1 MKKTEDNANKYKNI
15 SYSWVLRL
23 NNVKMSSELE
33 QSINLMQPL
42 SK

>member
-1 MKKTEDNANKYKNI
+1 MKKTKDNASKYKNI
-15 SYSWVLRL
+15 SYLWVLRI

-33 QSINLMQPL
+33 QSIDLMQPL